1 MQIQSRR
8 LLWAWKLFD
17 WAAQPY
23 FTLIATFLFPPF
35 FVSALAVDQTDGQI
49 LWGWTVAIASLSVAI
64 LSPVIGHYSDK
75 RRTIKP
81 AFIAAITV
89 AITSSFAIWYCIPG
103 KPQSTYIASVAFII
117 ATIGFEISTS
127 LNNAMLP
134 AIASDSNKEDLAWS
148 GWALGSLSGL
158 VVLFLFLGTLLI
170 APFNIGHNNVIQ
182 ITADD
187 IVRFV
192 GPFTSIWFAVFCIPI
207 IFQYKDKSNTRE
219 QIGEFSKI
227 YSENKKYPRGYLFA
241 SMLLNDGLTALFAF
255 GTIYAAAVFKWSLS
269 KLLLL
274 AIILT
279 AAGYF
284 GVIIGKLSEKRYGS
298 RAIALFAS
306 AAILFAGVFV
316 LGLERNQ
323 IFTMDAAE
331 LNGFLL
337 KNTSELAFVM
347 LSIVIGGGSA
357 VLQSALRV
365 MYLQY
370 VSINNAA
377 KSFGLFAFSGK
388 ATTFIG
394 PILVALAIDHFQNI
408 KAGMTAVL
416 ILIGAGV
423 VLLRSVTSKIG

>member
-1 MQIQSRR
+1 MQIQSRQ
-8 LLWAWKLFD
+8 LLRAWKLFD

-75 RRTIKP
+75 RRRIKP
-81 AFIAAITV
+81 AFITTIIV
-89 AITSSFAIWYCIPG
+89 AITSSFAIWYCVPG
-103 KPQSTYIASVAFII
+103 KTQSIYIASVAFII

-134 AIASDSNKEDLAWS
+134 AIASQNNKEDLAWS

-158 VVLFLFLGTLLI
+158 VVLFLFLGILVV
-170 APFNIGHNNVIQ
+170 APFNIGSNIVITV
-182 ITADD
+182 TADD
-187 IVRFV
+187 VVRFV
-192 GPFTSIWFAVFCIPI
+192 GPFTSVWFAIFCIPI
-207 IFQYKDKSNTRE
+207 IYQYKDKGDRQDELIES
-219 QIGEFSKI
+219 SKK
-227 YSENKKYPRGYLFA
+227 YSENQKYSRGYLFA

-255 GTIYAAAVFKWSLS
+255 GTIYAAAVFEWSLS
-269 KLLLL
+269 QLLLL

-284 GVIIGKLSEKRYGS
+284 GVIIGKLSGKRYGS

-306 AAILFAGVFV
+306 AAILFAGMFV
-316 LGLERNQ
+316 LGLERNR
-323 IFTMDAAE
+323 IFTMDATE

-347 LSIVIGGGSA
+347 LSVIIGGGSA
-357 VLQSALRV
+357 ALQSALRV

-370 VSINNAA
+370 VSIKNAG

-394 PILVALAIDHFQNI
+394 PVLVALAIDHFQNI

>member
-1 MQIQSRR
+1 MQIQSSRI
-8 LLWAWKLFD
+8 LWAWKLFD

-49 LWGWTVAIASLSVAI
+49 LWGWTLAIASLSVAI

-81 AFIAAITV
+81 AFIVAIAV

-103 KPQSTYIASVAFII
+103 KPQSIYVASVAFII

-134 AIASDSNKEDLAWS
+134 AIASQSNKEDLAWS

-158 VVLFLFLGTLLI
+158 VVLFLFFGILVV
-170 APFNIGHNNVIQ
+170 APFNIGSNIAITV
-182 ITADD
+182 TADD
-187 IVRFV
+187 VVRFV
-192 GPFTSIWFAVFCIPI
+192 GPFTSVWFAIFCIPI
-207 IFQYKDKSNTRE
+207 IYYYKDQGDRQDELEGS
-219 QIGEFSKI
+219 S
-227 YSENKKYPRGYLFA
+227 KKYLENQKYSRSYLFA

-255 GTIYAAAVFKWSLS
+255 GTIYAAAVFEWSLS
-269 KLLLL
+269 HLLLL

-284 GVIIGKLSEKRYGS
+284 GVLIGKLSEKRYGS

-306 AAILFAGVFV
+306 AAILFAGMFV
-316 LGLERNQ
+316 LGLERNR
-323 IFTMDAAE
+323 IFTIDAAE
-331 LNGFLL
+331 INGFLL

-347 LSIVIGGGSA
+347 LSVVIGGGSA
-357 VLQSALRV
+357 ALQSALRV

-394 PILVALAIDHFQNI
+394 PILVALAIDYFQNI

-416 ILIGAGV
+416 ILIGTGV
-423 VLLRSVTSKIG
+423 VLLRSATRKIG